1 MNFKREYLG
10 KWVDNIGYYEAY
22 KLWLEYHYNCA
33 LFDSKVCTGF
43 NEYEEHMPANQ
54 VEFGLLYRNARRQ
67 MQNIEF
73 KRKCLINEGV
83 AISDTDWQSAKED
96 VARYTYDFD
105 ELQKEYNR
113 CCKKFK

>member
-10 KWVDNIGYYEAY
+10 K
-22 KLWLEYHYNCA
+22 
-33 LFDSKVCTGF
+33 
-43 NEYEEHMPANQ
+43 
-54 VEFGLLYRNARRQ
+54 R
-67 MQNIEF
+67 
-73 KRKCLINEGV
+73 GV